1 MLQKKN
7 NQQIINQQKARVIP
21 WLMVFAVML
30 FNVQLNAQIVIN
42 EILPGGT
49 IELKNIGTTT
59 VDVSGYW
66 LCDFPAYQQI
76 SNSSLDCGNSVMAPG
91 DILAVNDFNVVSA
104 ADGEMGL
111 YNTNSFGS
119 ASALEDYVE
128 WGSTGHQRS
137 SVAVAAGIWTA
148 GDFVPAFGA
157 SESLAYSGTG
167 DNSSSWTASAM
178 TTICAENTSACTAE
192 GGDLTGGP
200 FAFTVGDGIADNIAP
215 GSITLANNSGT
226 NSQWV
231 VTDEDGLILGLPP
244 MPSVVDFDGA
254 GPGTCLVWHLSYED
268 GIEGLA
274 AGENANDFVG
284 CFSLSNPISVL
295 RTSACTAE
303 GGDLTGGPF
312 TFTAG
317 DGVADMIPAG
327 SITLANNSGTNSQW
341 IVTDGQGNILG
352 LPPMPSVVNFD
363 GAGYGNCLIW
373 HLSYED
379 GLTGL
384 EAGSNASDLEGC
396 FSLSNSIE
404 VIRNAANGCNTN
416 GGELFGGPFEFT
428 VGDGEADMIPAGS
441 ITLANAGGQN
451 SQWIVTDANGNIL
464 GLPPMPSVVN
474 FDGAGYGNCLIWH
487 LSYEDGLTGLERGM
501 NASDLEGCFSL
512 SNSIEV
518 IRNAANGCN
527 TNGGELFGGPFEF
540 TVGDG
545 VADMIPAGSITLAN
559 AGGQN
564 SQWLVTDE
572 DGMILGLPPMPSVV
586 DFDGAGPGT
595 CLVWHLSYE
604 DGIEG
609 LAASANANDLVGCF
623 SLSNPISVERTEG
636 QGVDLELAITVD
648 DSSYERYEEVAYT
661 ITVTNNGSETA
672 TDVVVSAG
680 LPDGL
685 VYTDDEVSQGE
696 YDLFFEE
703 WYVGELAAGATAEL
717 ELTLFT
723 LIEGVDVVNFVQVIS
738 AGEDDVDSTPDNN
751 DSDVPQEDDEAAITI
766 SEFGGTGD
774 GNIDLELSL
783 TADQNTYDIY
793 ENVTYT
799 VSVTNNGT
807 DAANNILIAAGLPN
821 GMVYTGHNESTGD
834 YNLFFETWT
843 IPYLG
848 AGETAELELVLFTLV
863 DNQSI
868 VQFVEVLAAN
878 ETDDDSTPGNG
889 NGVSPQEDDEA
900 AFTVNF
906 DASFTASAANRS
918 EIQTTINQQTL
929 YPNPANEEVNLEF
942 NIAAETPLSI
952 QVFNVTGQ
960 LQLDITVDAYRGLNQ
975 LRLDI
980 STLIPGTYYVKMV
993 GATVNEQ
1000 PLQFVKIK

>member
-104 ADGEMGL
+104 ADGEIGL

-148 GDFVPAFGA
+148 GDFVPAFGV

-341 IVTDGQGNILG
+341 IVTD
-352 LPPMPSVVNFD
+352 
-363 GAGYGNCLIW
+363 
-373 HLSYED
+373 
-379 GLTGL
+379 
-384 EAGSNASDLEGC
+384 
-396 FSLSNSIE
+396 
-404 VIRNAANGCNTN
+404 
-416 GGELFGGPFEFT
+416 
-428 VGDGEADMIPAGS
+428 
-441 ITLANAGGQN
+441 
-451 SQWIVTDANGNIL
+451 ANGNIL

-474 FDGAGYGNCLIWH
+474 FDGAGYGNCLIWN

-564 SQWLVTDE
+564 SQWIVTDE

-609 LAASANANDLVGCF
+609 LAAGANANDLVGCF
-623 SLSNPISVERTEG
+623 SLSNPILVERTEG

-848 AGETAELELVLFTLV
+848 AGETAELELVLFTLI
-863 DNQSI
+863 DNQPI

-960 LQLDITVDAYRGLNQ
+960 LQLDIPVDAYRGLNQ

-980 STLIPGTYYVKMV
+980 STLIPGTYYLKMV